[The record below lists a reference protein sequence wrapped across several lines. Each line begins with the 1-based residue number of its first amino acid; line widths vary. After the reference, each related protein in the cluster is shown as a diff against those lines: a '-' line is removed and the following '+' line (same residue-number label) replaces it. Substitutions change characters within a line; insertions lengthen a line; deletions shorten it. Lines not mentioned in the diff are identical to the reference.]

1 MISISEA
8 LLHITTHTTVVGDE
22 KVSLHKT
29 VGRVLAE
36 DIVADMDLPPFDR
49 SQMDGFAVR
58 SEDIS
63 IAPVELNIAGESAAG
78 HGWHHKTKKGQ
89 AVRIMT
95 GAPVPSGAD
104 TVQKVE
110 LTSEA
115 SFASDDAQKTK
126 GKITIFESIEAGKN
140 IVVRGAEVTKGERV
154 LSAGERV
161 TERMIA
167 TLAAFGYK
175 KVKVAKQPRVSI
187 LTTGSEV
194 VEIDDKPGRDQI
206 RNSNSVMLEALTAA
220 TGGKSRLLPSASDN
234 LKAIKKVIAKAA
246 KKSDVVVIT
255 GGVSVGK
262 YDLTKAA
269 LIELGAEVYFDKV
282 RLKPGKPAVFARLG
296 EALVFGLP
304 GNPVSAA
311 VTFYLLVRK
320 SLLLMQQARET
331 DLRRGTALAGGALNA
346 ARERDTYLP
355 AKLEHSSDGRVTA
368 TPLKWIGSSD
378 FIGFAQADALAF
390 VPGSGR
396 IEQGELAEILFL

>member
-1 MISISEA
+1 MIAISEA
-8 LLHITTHTTVVGDE
+8 LQHISKQTSVVGTE
-22 KVSLHKT
+22 KISLHDA

-36 DIVADMDLPPFDR
+36 DILADMDLPPFDR
-49 SQMDGFAVR
+49 SQMDGFALR
-58 SEDIS
+58 SEDVS
-63 IAPVELNIAGESAAG
+63 STPVELNIAGESAAG
-78 HGWHHKTKKGQ
+78 HGWHHKIKKGQ

-95 GAPVPSGAD
+95 GAPVPAGAN

-115 SFASDDAQKTK
+115 SFASDEAQQKN
-126 GKITIFESIEAGKN
+126 GKITILESIDAGKN
-140 IVVRGAEVTKGERV
+140 IVRRGAEVKEGERV
-154 LSAGERV
+154 LTAGERI

-167 TLAAFGYK
+167 TLAAFGCK
-175 KVKVAKQPRVSI
+175 KVKVAKQPKVSI

-194 VEIDDKPGRDQI
+194 VEIDETPGKDQI
-206 RNSNSVMLEALTAA
+206 RNSNSVMIDVLTAA
-220 TGGKSRLLPSASDN
+220 AGGKSKILPSTSDD
-234 LKAIKKVIAKAA
+234 LKEIKKVIKKAA
-246 KKSDVVVIT
+246 KKSDIVVIT

-269 LIELGAEVYFDKV
+269 LVELNATIYFDRV

-296 EALVFGLP
+296 KSLVFGLP

-311 VTFYLLVRK
+311 VTFYLFVRK
-320 SLLLMQQARET
+320 ALLLMQGARES
-331 DLRRGTALAGGALNA
+331 DLRRGTAVAGGPLKA

-355 AKLEHSSDGRVTA
+355 AKLEYSDDTRVTA

-390 VPGSGR
+390 VPGSQR
-396 IEQGELAEILFL
+396 IEKGEFAEIFFL